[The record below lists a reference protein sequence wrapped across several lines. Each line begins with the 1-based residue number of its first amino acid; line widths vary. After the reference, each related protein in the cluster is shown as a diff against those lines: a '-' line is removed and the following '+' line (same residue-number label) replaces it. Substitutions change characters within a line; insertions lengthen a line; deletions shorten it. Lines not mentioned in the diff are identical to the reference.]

1 MTESDRNL
9 SNEELAE
16 LDGFVLDENGRLHAE
31 VLKYYMGG
39 KPKDMDE
46 DPL

>member
-1 MTESDRNL
+1 MDESDNIP
-9 SNEELAE
+9 SDEELAE
-16 LDGFVLDENGRLHAE
+16 LDGLVLDENGRLYAE

-46 DPL
+46 EPL